1 MRYLLTENPY
11 IWSRFTTGDSVT
23 ITIYKSLDDSV
34 VVNAV
39 SMSELAA
46 TGYFKYQFNPA
57 PGSLTEYFYVTT
69 NGTEEHAGK
78 IILGGYPDGI
88 KDKTDNLPASPAP
101 ANEYDTE
108 IGYIPAD
115 LSDVPTA
122 AELDAAHGSGSWTS
136 TDVSGIQTDVTAI
149 KAKTDTIDWTNITS
163 LIDEIGGKWEIVG
176 NQMIFYKSDNSTE
189 IMRFNL
195 FDAEGNPTMNNVY
208 KRERV

>member
-57 PGSLTEYFYVTT
+57 PSSLTEYFYVTT

-88 KDKTDNLPASPAP
+88 KDKTDYVPSNL
-101 ANEYDTE
+101 D
-108 IGYIPAD
+108 
-115 LSDVPTA
+115 DVPTA

-163 LIDEIGGKWEIVG
+163 LIDEIGGKWQITG